1 MINHDLSEA
10 SVNVNLVRVSNSG
23 DPGDSSLATL
33 AVLSEEMRWR
43 LYAVV
48 RAAHRPVSREEAAAG
63 TGISRKLAAF
73 HLDKLVGAGLLRARY
88 DAPLGP
94 RRVGRTPKTYEP
106 SGADIAIS
114 IPARHHDVLAGILID
129 AVRAG
134 AAGEDALAAAARVAR
149 ARGTEQGAS
158 QRERLRPGR
167 LGAERALTVAG
178 EILGECGYEPQREG
192 PTQLR
197 LRNCPFHPLADGA
210 RDVVCVVNQ
219 AYVSGLLDG
228 LGATSAEAVPDN
240 DPGMCCVRL
249 TGIPP
254 LSGGGPSRARG
265 R

>member
-1 MINHDLSEA
+1 LINQDLSEP
-10 SVNVNLVRVSNSG
+10 SVNVNVVRANG
-23 DPGDSSLATL
+23 PGDTGDTSLATL

-43 LYAVV
+43 LYTVV
-48 RAAHRPVSREEAAAG
+48 RAAHRPVSREEAAAS

-73 HLDKLVGAGLLRARY
+73 HLDKLVAAGLLHARY

-114 IPARHHDVLAGILID
+114 IPTRRHDLLAAILID

-134 AAGEDALAAAARVAR
+134 TSGEDPLSAAQRVAR
-149 ARGTEQGAS
+149 LKGTEQGAS

-167 LGAERALTVAG
+167 LGPERALTVAG
-178 EILGECGYEPQREG
+178 EILDECGYEPQRET

-197 LRNCPFHPLADGA
+197 LRNCPFHPLAERA
-210 RDVVCVVNQ
+210 RDVVCLVNH

-228 LGATSAEAVPDN
+228 LGATSAEAVFEPS
-240 DPGMCCVRL
+240 PGTCCVRL
-249 TGIPP
+249 TGT
-254 LSGGGPSRARG
+254 LR
-265 R
+265 

>member
-1 MINHDLSEA
+1 LINQKLSDE
-10 SVNVNLVRVSNSG
+10 SVSVNLVRVSGSG
-23 DPGDSSLATL
+23 DPRDASLATL

-43 LYAVV
+43 LYALV
-48 RAAHRPVSREEAAAG
+48 RAAHRPVSREEAAAS

-134 AAGEDALAAAARVAR
+134 ASGEDPRSAATQVAR
-149 ARGTEQGAS
+149 IKGTELGAS

-178 EILGECGYEPQREG
+178 EILDECGYEPQREA
-192 PTQLR
+192 PTELR
-197 LRNCPFHPLADGA
+197 LRNCPFHPLADRA
-210 RDVVCVVNQ
+210 PDVVCAVNQ
-219 AYVSGLLDG
+219 AYLSGLLEG
-228 LGATSAEAVPDN
+228 LGATSAKAVPDP
-240 DPGMCCVRL
+240 DPGTCCVRL
-249 TGIPP
+249 TGTMH
-254 LSGGGPSRARG
+254 
-265 R
+265 